1 MTAYLSLF
9 GVSFLAATLIP
20 FYSEVALVGLLAAGY
35 DPWLLWLF
43 ASTGNTLGAVVNWF
57 LGRYLL
63 HFEHR
68 RWFPFSSSKLHR
80 YQRWYQ
86 HFGVWSLLL
95 AWLPAGGDALTFIAG
110 VMKVNLGIF
119 VILVGFGKA
128 LRYAVIIMLS
138 GQVL

>member
-9 GVSFLAATLIP
+9 GVSFLAATVIP

-35 DPWLLWLF
+35 DPRLLWLF
-43 ASTGNTLGAVVNWF
+43 ASTGNTLGAVVNWL

-63 HFEHR
+63 HFENS
-68 RWFPFSSSKLHR
+68 RWFPFKISKLHR

-95 AWLPAGGDALTFIAG
+95 AWLPVGGDALTFIAG
-110 VMKVNLGIF
+110 IMKVNLGIF
-119 VILVGFGKA
+119 LILVGLGKS
-128 LRYAVIIMLS
+128 LRYAVIIILS